1 METSKS
7 LHFGDLSFK
16 YTKSS
21 KPEMG
26 LIVSKRYGNAIGRN
40 LFKRRC
46 RSAFKSIMVDNNM
59 GYAVVVRPK
68 KPDIS
73 FGTIQESFNSVYDKF
88 SD

>member
-1 METSKS
+1 MEASKF

-21 KPEMG
+21 KPKMG
-26 LIVSKRYGNAIGRN
+26 LIVSTRYGNAIERN

-46 RSAFKSIMVDNNM
+46 RSAFKSTMVDNSVN
-59 GYAVVVRPK
+59 YAVIVRPK
-68 KPDIS
+68 KPKIS
-73 FGTIQESFNSVYDKF
+73 FGTIQKSFNSVYDKF

>member
-1 METSKS
+1 MKTSKS
-7 LHFGDLSFK
+7 LCFGDLSFK

-26 LIVSKRYGNAIGRN
+26 LIVSKGYGNPIERN

-46 RSAFKSIMVDNNM
+46 RYAFKSIMVDNNV
-59 GYAVVVRPK
+59 GYVVIVCPK
-68 KPDIS
+68 KPDVS
-73 FGTIQESFNSVYDKF
+73 FRAIQESFNSIYDKF

>member
-1 METSKS
+1 MGTSKS

-21 KPEMG
+21 KPKMG
-26 LIVSKRYGNAIGRN
+26 LIVSRRYGNAIERN

-46 RSAFKSIMVDNNM
+46 RFAFKSIMVDNSVDC
-59 GYAVVVRPK
+59 ALVVRPK

-73 FGTIQESFNSVYDKF
+73 FVAIQESFNSVYDKF

>member
-16 YTKSS
+16 YTNSP
-21 KPEMG
+21 KPKMG
-26 LIVSKRYGNAIGRN
+26 LIVSRGYGNAIGRN

-46 RSAFKSIMVDNNM
+46 RSAFKSIMVDNNV
-59 GYAVVVRPK
+59 GCAVVVRPK
-68 KPDIS
+68 RPGVS
-73 FGTIQESFNSVYDKF
+73 FGAIQKSFNSVYDKF

>member
-1 METSKS
+1 MKTSKS

-16 YTKSS
+16 YIKSS
-21 KPEMG
+21 RPEMG
-26 LIVSKRYGNAIGRN
+26 LIVSKRYGNAIERN

-59 GYAVVVRPK
+59 GCAVGVRPK

>member
-1 METSKS
+1 MGTSKS

-21 KPEMG
+21 KPKMG
-26 LIVSKRYGNAIGRN
+26 LIVSRKYGNAIERN

-59 GYAVVVRPK
+59 GCVVVVRPK
-68 KPDIS
+68 KPDLS
-73 FGTIQESFNSVYDKF
+73 FGAIQESFNSMYDKF

>member
-1 METSKS
+1 MKTSKS
-7 LHFGDLSFK
+7 LYFGDLSFK

-26 LIVSKRYGNAIGRN
+26 LIVSKKYGNAIERN

-46 RSAFKSIMVDNNM
+46 RSVFKSIIVDNNM
-59 GYAVVVRPK
+59 GGVVVVRPK
-68 KPDIS
+68 GLGLS
-73 FGTIQESFNSVYDKF
+73 FRAIQESFNSIYDKF